1 MKKTIELPCDIN
13 DLVYT
18 LGVRKNGLET
28 LLTTGE
34 VIPRTVDEIIINL
47 RGIEIHSERTRE
59 DDNNFYGFI
68 GETVFVNKQ
77 DAEERLK
84 QLKSRYE

>member
-18 LGVRKNGLET
+18 LGTRKNGLET

-34 VIPRTVDEIIINL
+34 VIPRTVDEIIISSK
-47 RGIEIHSERTRE
+47 GIEIHSERTSE
-59 DDNNFYGFI
+59 NDSNFYGFI
-68 GETVFVNKQ
+68 GDTVFIKKQ

-84 QLKSRYE
+84 ELKEEL

>member
-34 VIPRTVDEIIINL
+34 VIPRTVDEIIVSSK
-47 RGIEIHSERTRE
+47 GIEIYSKRTRE

-84 QLKSRYE
+84 QLKEQI

>member
-1 MKKTIELPCDIN
+1 MKRTIELPCDIS

-28 LLTTGE
+28 LLTAGE
-34 VIPRTVDEIIINL
+34 VIPRTVDEIIVSSK
-47 RGIEIHSERTRE
+47 GIEIHSERTRE

-84 QLKSRYE
+84 QLKE

>member
-18 LGVRKNGLET
+18 LGIRKNGVET
-28 LLTTGE
+28 LLTAGE
-34 VIPRTVDEIIINL
+34 VIPRIVDEVIISSK
-47 RGIEIHSERTRE
+47 GIEIHSERTME

-84 QLKSRYE
+84 QLKEQI

>member
-1 MKKTIELPCDIN
+1 MKRNIELPCYIN

-18 LGVRKNGLET
+18 LSIKKNGVET
-28 LLTTGE
+28 LLTAGE
-34 VIPRTVDEIIINL
+34 VIPRIVDEIIINSK
-47 RGIEIHSERTRE
+47 GIEIHSERMRE

-68 GETVFVNKQ
+68 GETVFINKQ

-84 QLKSRYE
+84 QLKEQI

>member
-1 MKKTIELPCDIN
+1 MKRIIELPCDIN

-28 LLTTGE
+28 LLTAGE
-34 VIPRTVDEIIINL
+34 VIPRTVDEIIISSE
-47 RGIEIHSERTRE
+47 GIEIHSERTRE
-59 DDNNFYGFI
+59 DNNNFYGFI

-84 QLKSRYE
+84 QLKEQL

>member
-1 MKKTIELPCDIN
+1 MKRNIELPCDIN

-18 LGVRKNGLET
+18 LGVKRNGLET
-28 LLTTGE
+28 LLTAGE
-34 VIPRTVDEIIINL
+34 VIPRTVDEIIINS

-59 DDNNFYGFI
+59 DDNNFYGYI
-68 GETVFVNKQ
+68 GETVFINKQ

-84 QLKSRYE
+84 QLKE

>member
-1 MKKTIELPCDIN
+1 MKRTIELPCDIN

-18 LGVRKNGLET
+18 LGIKRVLET
-28 LLTTGE
+28 LLTAGE
-34 VIPRTVDEIIINL
+34 VIPRTVDEIIINS

-84 QLKSRYE
+84 QLKEQL

>member
-18 LGVRKNGLET
+18 LGTRKNGLET
-28 LLTTGE
+28 LLTSGE
-34 VIPRTVDEIIINL
+34 VIPRTVDEIIINS

-59 DDNNFYGFI
+59 DDSNFYGYI
-68 GETVFVNKQ
+68 GETVFLTKQ
-77 DAEERLK
+77 EAEERLK
-84 QLKSRYE
+84 KLKEQL

>member
-34 VIPRTVDEIIINL
+34 VIPRTVDEIIINSK
-47 RGIEIHSERTRE
+47 GIEIHTERTRE
-59 DDNNFYGFI
+59 NDSNFYGFI

-84 QLKSRYE
+84 QLKEQL

>member
-1 MKKTIELPCDIN
+1 MKKTTELPCDIN

-34 VIPRTVDEIIINL
+34 VIPRTVDEIIINSQ
-47 RGIEIHSERTRE
+47 GIEIHGERTRE
-59 DDNNFYGFI
+59 DDSNFYGYI
-68 GETVFVNKQ
+68 GETVFLTKQ
-77 DAEERLK
+77 EAEEKLK
-84 QLKSRYE
+84 KLKEQL

>member
-18 LGVRKNGLET
+18 LGVRKNGLGT
-28 LLTTGE
+28 LLTAGE
-34 VIPRTVDEIIINL
+34 VIPRTVDEIIVSSK
-47 RGIEIHSERTRE
+47 GIEIHSERTRE
-59 DDNNFYGFI
+59 DDNNFYGFV

-84 QLKSRYE
+84 QLKEQI

>member
-1 MKKTIELPCDIN
+1 MKRIIELPCNIN

-28 LLTTGE
+28 LLTAGE
-34 VIPRTVDEIIINL
+34 VIPRTVDEIIISSK
-47 RGIEIHSERTRE
+47 GIEIHSERTRE
-59 DDNNFYGFI
+59 DNNNFYGFI

-84 QLKSRYE
+84 QLKEQL

>member
-1 MKKTIELPCDIN
+1 MKRNIELPCYIN

-18 LGVRKNGLET
+18 LSIKKNGVET
-28 LLTTGE
+28 LLTAGE
-34 VIPRTVDEIIINL
+34 VIPRTVDEIIINS

-59 DDNNFYGFI
+59 DDSNFYGFI
-68 GETVFVNKQ
+68 GETVFINKQ

-84 QLKSRYE
+84 QLKEQI

>member
-1 MKKTIELPCDIN
+1 MKKTTELPCYIN

-18 LGVRKNGLET
+18 LGTRKNGLET

-34 VIPRTVDEIIINL
+34 VIPRTVDEVIISSK
-47 RGIEIHSERTRE
+47 GIEIHSERTME

-84 QLKSRYE
+84 QLKEQI

>member
-1 MKKTIELPCDIN
+1 MKRNIELPCDIN

-18 LGVRKNGLET
+18 LSIKKNGVET
-28 LLTTGE
+28 LLTVGE
-34 VIPRTVDEIIINL
+34 VIPRTVDEIIISSK
-47 RGIEIHSERTRE
+47 GIEIHSERTRE

-68 GETVFVNKQ
+68 GETVFINKQ

-84 QLKSRYE
+84 QLKEQI

>member
-1 MKKTIELPCDIN
+1 MKKIIELPCDIN

-34 VIPRTVDEIIINL
+34 VIPRTVDEIIINS

-59 DDNNFYGFI
+59 DDNNFYGFV

-84 QLKSRYE
+84 QLKEQV

>member
-18 LGVRKNGLET
+18 LSIKKNGVET
-28 LLTTGE
+28 LLTAGE
-34 VIPRTVDEIIINL
+34 VIPRTVDEIIISSK
-47 RGIEIHSERTRE
+47 GIEIHSERTRE

-84 QLKSRYE
+84 QLKEQL

>member
-1 MKKTIELPCDIN
+1 MKRNIELPCYIN

-34 VIPRTVDEIIINL
+34 VIPRTVDEIIINS

-59 DDNNFYGFI
+59 DDNNFYGYI
-68 GETVFVNKQ
+68 GETVFLTKQ
-77 DAEERLK
+77 EAEERLK
-84 QLKSRYE
+84 KLKEQL

>member
-28 LLTTGE
+28 LLTAGE
-34 VIPRTVDEIIINL
+34 VIPRTVDEIIVSSK
-47 RGIEIHSERTRE
+47 GIKIHSERTRE
-59 DDNNFYGFI
+59 YDNNFYGFI

-84 QLKSRYE
+84 QLKEQL